1 MQWIGYL
8 YKIYTL
14 ILTVYRIYFNTV
26 IVNPFEKN
34 DNYNTYTYIYILQ
47 PYLSSFCDVFRA
59 QK

>member
-8 YKIYTL
+8 YKIYTS

-34 DNYNTYTYIYILQ
+34 DHYNTYTYIYILQ
-47 PYLSSFCDVFRA
+47 SAAIHDLID
-59 QK
+59 